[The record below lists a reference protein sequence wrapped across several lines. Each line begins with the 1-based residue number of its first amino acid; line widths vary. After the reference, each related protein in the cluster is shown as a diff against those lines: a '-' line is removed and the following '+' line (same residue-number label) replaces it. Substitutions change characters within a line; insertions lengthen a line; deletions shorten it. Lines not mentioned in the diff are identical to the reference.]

1 MTGND
6 SVICCIMMDN
16 CNFLMVKQYRPNLEV
31 ETIEFTAGGIEKNE
45 SHLEAAKREISE
57 ETGYECDLLYL
68 GAFRL
73 LLNRTNTNE
82 HLYFCINPKII
93 PNSKVEKGIKTIE
106 ISRKKFKIL
115 TENGN
120 YFQLAG
126 LGILHLISMK
136 LKIDIMTENI
146 KKIKKRFYNNQQ

>member
-45 SHLEAAKREISE
+45 SHLETAQEISE
-57 ETGYECDLLYL
+57 ETGYVCDLLYL

-82 HLYFCINPKII
+82 HLYFGINPKLIL
-93 PNSKVEKGIKTIE
+93 NKKVEEGIKTIE
-106 ISRKKFKIL
+106 VRKNLKF
-115 TENGN
+115 
-120 YFQLAG
+120 
-126 LGILHLISMK
+126 
-136 LKIDIMTENI
+136 
-146 KKIKKRFYNNQQ
+146 